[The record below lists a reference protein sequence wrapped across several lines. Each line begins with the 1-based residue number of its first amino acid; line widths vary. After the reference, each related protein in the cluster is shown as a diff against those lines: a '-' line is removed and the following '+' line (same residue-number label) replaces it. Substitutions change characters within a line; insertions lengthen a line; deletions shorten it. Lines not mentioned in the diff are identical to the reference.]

1 MADYDLF
8 SNIAIIKSEGKT
20 KKQKL
25 KQAQEILK
33 KPGIKSVYEKA
44 SNVKGRLRT
53 IDAKW
58 IAGKKNL
65 IADYKENGCLFKFN
79 ISTCYFS
86 SRLANERQKISSMIK
101 MKDRVLV
108 MFAGVGV
115 YPIVLYKY
123 KKPSKIV
130 GVEIGK
136 DCCKWFKE
144 NLNLNKI
151 PKGKIE
157 IVQGDVK
164 RVIPKLI
171 KGKYNFGNA
180 QNFFQKNFGAFKTK
194 REKSFE
200 GFDVV
205 IMARPN
211 LKESFLKWGLMACRR
226 GSLLI
231 YYGFCKDDKVKKLT
245 EDLVKEACNYRR
257 KIKINKIVQAGEI
270 APYKHRWR
278 VEMNVEN

>member
-1 MADYDLF
+1 MADYDLLG
-8 SNIAIIKSEGKT
+8 NIAIIKSEGKT

-25 KQAQEILK
+25 KQAEEILK
-33 KPGIKSVYEKA
+33 KQGVESVYEKT

-53 IDAKW
+53 INAKW

-65 IADYKENGCLFKFN
+65 IADYKENGCFFRFD
-79 ISTCYFS
+79 ISSCYFS
-86 SRLANERQKISSMIK
+86 PRLANERQKISSMIK

-115 YPIVLYKY
+115 YPIVIYKY
-123 KKPSKIV
+123 SHPRKIT
-130 GVEIGK
+130 GIELGK

-144 NLNLNKI
+144 NLMLNKI

-164 RVIPKLI
+164 KKVNSSL
-171 KGKYNFGNA
+171 GK
-180 QNFFQKNFGAFKTK
+180 
-194 REKSFE
+194 
-200 GFDVV
+200 FDVV

-211 LKESFLKWGLMACRR
+211 LRESFLKWGLMACRR

-231 YYGFCKDDKVKKLT
+231 YYGFCKDDEVKKLT
-245 EDLVKEACNYRR
+245 EDLVKEARNYRR

-270 APYKHRWR
+270 APYKHRFR
-278 VEMNVEN
+278 IEMNVEK